1 MQQHHQNNLQ
11 KSLSRT
17 DSHYREL
24 TTNQQFN
31 ERQFSMSSPIETPSN
46 KFWSSSFSHVH
57 SLSPSL
63 SCPIPLEIREW
74 NKSTT
79 HYNDKNKSSLIHSLQ
94 SEINRLSEENLVR
107 HISICYIII
116 NILKNLRK
124 KLCSY
129 EGAAVNKEDI
139 TLIAL
144 SPLDKSGSLC

>member
-1 MQQHHQNNLQ
+1 MQYFHCIIIIIIVLITGIYPSLNEWNALKREHSLLQQHHQNNLQ

-107 HISICYIII
+107 HQYYAI
-116 NILKNLRK
+116 
-124 KLCSY
+124 
-129 EGAAVNKEDI
+129 
-139 TLIAL
+139 
-144 SPLDKSGSLC
+144 